1 MINKQRIIENEGAIK
16 NLSFSSNKAKRI
28 LARYKELPGKEDKV
42 IQIAESIIRY
52 VDDLISKLI
61 RDERLTE
68 SEIIMHDNAFFICM
82 TLDDITY
89 WAKRLEEP
97 INEEILKVLGIKV

>member
-1 MINKQRIIENEGAIK
+1 MINKERIIENEGAIK

-42 IQIAESIIRY
+42 VKIAEAIIRY
-52 VDDLISKLI
+52 VDDLISKLT
-61 RDERLTE
+61 RDEQLTE
-68 SEIIMHDNAFFICM
+68 SEIAMYDNAYFVCM
-82 TLDDITY
+82 TLDDIIH